1 MKQLTCEM
9 CGSTDLVKQDGFFV
23 CQTCGTKYSVEEAKK
38 MMIEG
43 TVDVQG
49 TVKVDNSQFVEKCL
63 ANARRSY
70 DKEDWEEVEKYYN
83 MVEQN
88 EPSNIEAIFF
98 SAYGKARLSMTDDNI
113 FKRKQICDV
122 FCNSISIIDD
132 NYNVE
137 NSAENQKI
145 ITEMNKSLL
154 GMYNTSFVYT
164 KERRGD
170 GVETDN
176 RHETYYLFAKM
187 AFAFI
192 DSLENIIRVDDQL
205 IYWKMIYQHRKYLAD
220 NKGLVS
226 EARNQNLELALEVGE
241 KIREKDPDF
250 DIEEV
255 QVRVEARK
263 AREARKALEAQKAAE
278 QKEAERKAREAR
290 RAIEAQIVAERKE
303 AEQKEAE
310 RKEAEQKE
318 INSKYKIGC
327 ATFVAICFIV
337 ILAIIISQC

>member
-113 FKRKQICDV
+113 FKREQICDV

-145 ITEMNKSLL
+145 ITEMNKSLF

-164 KERRGD
+164 KEKSGD
-170 GVETDN
+170 GIETDN

-192 DSLENIIRVDDQL
+192 DSLENIIKVDDQL

-220 NKGLVS
+220 NEGLAS
-226 EARNQNLELALEVGE
+226 ETRNQNLELALEVGE
-241 KIREKDPDF
+241 KIREKDSDF

-255 QVRVEARK
+255 QVM
-263 AREARKALEAQKAAE
+263 
-278 QKEAERKAREAR
+278 
-290 RAIEAQIVAERKE
+290 IEA
-303 AEQKEAE
+303 QKEAE

-337 ILAIIISQC
+337 ILMIIISQC

>member
-38 MMIEG
+38 MMIDG

-49 TVKVDNSQFVEKCL
+49 TVKVDNSAFVEKCL

-88 EPSNIEAIFF
+88 DPSNIEAIFF

-113 FKRKQICDV
+113 FKREQICDV

-145 ITEMNKSLL
+145 ITEMNKSLF

-164 KERRGD
+164 KEKRGN
-170 GVETDN
+170 GTETDN

-192 DSLENIIRVDDQL
+192 DSLENIIKVDDQL

-241 KIREKDPDF
+241 KIREKDSDF

-255 QVRVEARK
+255 QVRVESRK
-263 AREARKALEAQKAAE
+263 APEAQKA
-278 QKEAERKAREAR
+278 
-290 RAIEAQIVAERKE
+290 IET
-303 AEQKEAE
+303 QKEAE

-318 INSKYKIGC
+318 INNKFNIGC
-327 ATFVAICFIV
+327 ATFLTICFIFV
-337 ILAIIISQC
+337 IILMITRCV

>member
-38 MMIEG
+38 MMIDG

-49 TVKVDNSQFVEKCL
+49 TVKVDNSAFVEKCL

-88 EPSNIEAIFF
+88 DPSNIEAIFF

-113 FKRKQICDV
+113 FKREQICDV

-145 ITEMNKSLL
+145 ITEMNKSLF

-164 KERRGD
+164 KEKRGN
-170 GVETDN
+170 GTETDN

-192 DSLENIIRVDDQL
+192 DSLENIIKVDDQL

-241 KIREKDPDF
+241 KIREKDSDF
-250 DIEEV
+250 DIAEV
-255 QVRVEARK
+255 QLRVESRK
-263 AREARKALEAQKAAE
+263 APEAQKA
-278 QKEAERKAREAR
+278 
-290 RAIEAQIVAERKE
+290 IEA
-303 AEQKEAE
+303 QKEAE

-318 INSKYKIGC
+318 INNKFNIGC
-327 ATFVAICFIV
+327 ATFFTICFIFV
-337 ILAIIISQC
+337 IILMITRCV

>member
-49 TVKVDNSQFVEKCL
+49 TVKVDNSAFVEKCL

-98 SAYGKARLSMTDDNI
+98 SAYGKARFSMIEDNM
-113 FKRKQICDV
+113 FKREQICDV
-122 FCNSISIIDD
+122 FRNSISIIDD

-145 ITEMNKSLL
+145 ITKMNSALL
-154 GMYNTSFVYT
+154 NMYNTSFLYT
-164 KERRGD
+164 TTTSSNGIQR
-170 GVETDN
+170 DN
-176 RHETYYLFAKM
+176 KNETYYLFAKM
-187 AFAFI
+187 SFAFI
-192 DSLENIIRVDDQL
+192 DSLTNIIKVDDQL
-205 IYWKMIYQHRKYLAD
+205 VYWKMIYQQRKYLAD
-220 NKGLVS
+220 NTGLS
-226 EARNQNLELALEVGE
+226 MEARNENRKTALWIGE
-241 KIREKDPDF
+241 KIRKKDPTFKVD
-250 DIEEV
+250 EELSV
-255 QVRVEARK
+255 DK
-263 AREARKALEAQKAAE
+263 LTKSK
-278 QKEAERKAREAR
+278 KNT
-290 RAIEAQIVAERKE
+290 AI
-303 AEQKEAE
+303 
-310 RKEAEQKE
+310 
-318 INSKYKIGC
+318 
-327 ATFVAICFIV
+327 T
-337 ILAIIISQC
+337 ILAIIGGVIFLRILIGLGFVSCLSCGIS